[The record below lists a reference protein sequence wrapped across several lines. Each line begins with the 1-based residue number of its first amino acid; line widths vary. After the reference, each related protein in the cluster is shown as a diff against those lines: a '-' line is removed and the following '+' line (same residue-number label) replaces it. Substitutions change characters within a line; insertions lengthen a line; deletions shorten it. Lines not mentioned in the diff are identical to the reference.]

1 MYTYKLPK
9 QNLVIAKFKNY
20 LFFADQHKDEIL
32 LIIGVF
38 RTWYVHK
45 FHFLIKKPIE
55 NFILLI
61 NTDFFFE
68 FSALCEG
75 KQFTVEKDVKVIT

>member
-1 MYTYKLPK
+1 MYTYKLSK

-20 LFFADQHKDEIL
+20 LFLADQHKDEIL

-45 FHFLIKKPIE
+45 FYFLKKKKPIE
-55 NFILLI
+55 NFILFI
-61 NTDFFFE
+61 NKDFFWI
-68 FSALCEG
+68 FSIVRG
-75 KQFTVEKDVKVIT
+75 QTVYR